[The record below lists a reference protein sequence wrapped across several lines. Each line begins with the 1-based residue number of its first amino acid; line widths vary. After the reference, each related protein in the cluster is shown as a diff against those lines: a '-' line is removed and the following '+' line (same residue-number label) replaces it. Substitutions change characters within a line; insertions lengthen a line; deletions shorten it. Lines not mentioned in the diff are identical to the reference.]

1 MRIGESSM
9 IATRMFN
16 ANINAGNRVM
26 HSMATGF
33 RINRG
38 ADDPAGLIA
47 SVNLSGAIQMLDA
60 ETRALSRADMTASAA
75 DGAMSE
81 VSDLLGEA
89 EELAVAAANTGAT
102 TPEEREA
109 MQMELDS
116 IMQTVDR
123 LGSTSGFN
131 GRPMFNGEMSIS
143 VGDDQIT
150 LSRISTSQLGI
161 AGTNIASGDPEAA
174 ADAIRDARSQ
184 VNTARADLG
193 AFQKNAIEPRVRS
206 ISIAAENTA
215 SALSLIRDTDYASAM
230 ADYTRQ
236 SILIGASGRSL
247 GISMA
252 QGSEVLNLLG

>member
-1 MRIGESSM
+1 MRIGETTM

-16 ANINAGNRVM
+16 ANIGVGNRVM
-26 HSMATGF
+26 HTLATGL
-33 RINRG
+33 RINRA

-47 SVNLSGAIQMLDA
+47 SVNLSGALQSLDA
-60 ETRALSRADMTASAA
+60 ESRALSRADSVASAA

-109 MQMELDS
+109 MQLELDS
-116 IMQTVDR
+116 ILQTVDR

-143 VGDDQIT
+143 VGDDQHTI
-150 LSRISTSQLGI
+150 SRISSSHLGI

-174 ADAIRDARSQ
+174 ADALRAARAQ
-184 VNTARADLG
+184 VNTARAELG
-193 AFQKNAIEPRVRS
+193 AFQKDAIEPRVRS
-206 ISIAAENTA
+206 LSIAAENTA
-215 SALSLIRDTDYASAM
+215 SALSLIRDTDYASATAGM
-230 ADYTRQ
+230 ARQ
-236 SILIGASGRSL
+236 NILIGASGRALSL
-247 GISMA
+247 SMA
-252 QGSEVLNLLG
+252 QGNEVLTLLG